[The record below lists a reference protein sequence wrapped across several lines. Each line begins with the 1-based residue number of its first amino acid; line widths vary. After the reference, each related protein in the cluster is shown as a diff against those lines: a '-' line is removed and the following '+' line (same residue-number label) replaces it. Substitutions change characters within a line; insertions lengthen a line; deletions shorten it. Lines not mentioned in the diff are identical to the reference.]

1 MTSGVDLLR
10 SLGAGVNGPERVS
23 SSPGA
28 VGPADGITRGFA
40 SMLEQARARS
50 FESGLPVRVAQNA
63 GVELSE
69 EQLARLGPAL
79 DRLHASGASHAL
91 LSIDGRLLKVD
102 VLTREVRGEFD
113 PASGEMVEGID
124 AVASVPPA
132 GGTSVSPLVGVPS
145 VGAMSSSLARAL
157 EKDAA

>member
-1 MTSGVDLLR
+1 MTSGVELLR
-10 SLGAGVNGPERVS
+10 SLGAGVNGPERAAS
-23 SSPGA
+23 GA
-28 VGPADGITRGFA
+28 PAAPTSGGVALDFA
-40 SMLEQARARS
+40 AMLDRARGGTL
-50 FESGLPVRVAQNA
+50 ESGLPVRIAKNA

-69 EQLARLGPAL
+69 EQLARLGPVL

-113 PASGEMVEGID
+113 PASGDVVEGID
-124 AVASVPPA
+124 AVASVPGA
-132 GGTSVSPLVGVPS
+132 DSAQALVGVPG
-145 VGAMSSSLARAL
+145 VGAMSPSLAKAL